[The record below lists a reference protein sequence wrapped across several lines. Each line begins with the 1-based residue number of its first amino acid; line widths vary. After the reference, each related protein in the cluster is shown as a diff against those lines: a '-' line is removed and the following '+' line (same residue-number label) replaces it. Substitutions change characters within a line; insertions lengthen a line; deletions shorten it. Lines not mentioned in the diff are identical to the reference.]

1 MKITLFGTQPY
12 DKESFERIR
21 DAYGFDICYHRSHL
35 NANNVALAKGSDAVC
50 IFVNDT
56 ADAETIRQLADL
68 GVKLIALRC
77 AGFNNVD
84 LKAAAVM
91 GFRWSGF
98 RPTRRMPWPNMP
110 WR

>member
-35 NANNVALAKGSDAVC
+35 NANNVALARGSDAVC

-68 GVKLIALRC
+68 NVKLIAT
-77 AGFNNVD
+77 GFP
-84 LKAAAVM
+84 
-91 GFRWSGF
+91 WCGF
-98 RPTRRMPWPNMP
+98 RPTRRMPWPNTP

>member
-12 DKESFERIR
+12 DRESFDRIR
-21 DAYGFDICYHRSHL
+21 DTYGFDICYHRSHL
-35 NANNVALAKGSDAVC
+35 NANNVALAQGSDAVC

-56 ADAETIRQLADL
+56 ADAGTIRQLAGM

-84 LKAAAVM
+84 LNL
-91 GFRWSGF
+91 SLIHI
-98 RPTRRMPWPNMP
+98 
-110 WR
+110 